1 MNLLPQITLLSA
13 GFIRRESPVIY
24 RKTRHIIVQF
34 NKYLLQ
40 MMCCFHQ
47 FAPNF
52 DQMVEILF
60 LFERVVLQLEV
71 LQQACWA
78 PLDHAL

>member
-1 MNLLPQITLLSA
+1 
-13 GFIRRESPVIY
+13 
-24 RKTRHIIVQF
+24 
-34 NKYLLQ
+34 

-52 DQMVEILF
+52 DQLVEILF

-71 LQQACWA
+71 LQQACRA
-78 PLDHAL
+78 PLDHALW